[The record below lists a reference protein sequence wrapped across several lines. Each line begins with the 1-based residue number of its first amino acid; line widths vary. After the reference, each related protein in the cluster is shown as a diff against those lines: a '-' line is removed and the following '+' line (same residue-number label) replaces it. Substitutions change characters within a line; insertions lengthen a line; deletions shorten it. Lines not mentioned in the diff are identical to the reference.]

1 MKQMYLNRI
10 NSQERFENGPKTVRV
25 KSRIGSRLV
34 RKSLDS
40 FLTRFCLISL
50 ILMTIG
56 VGQAWADY
64 SFTWTAKTAVGKGSG
79 TAEVKIL
86 HDVVITYTDD
96 TQSTTGSTLVTAS
109 HTEANSGWFSGN
121 GSAIT
126 KRYAKFTATANTG
139 YHFVAWYTNKDC
151 TSGEI
156 TSNSYTTSS
165 TKPSN
170 NGTSNLGS
178 YYAKFVANT
187 YTVKFNAN
195 GGSGTMSNQAF
206 KYDEA
211 QNLKANSF
219 TKSGYA
225 FLHWNTKSDGTG
237 TSYSNK
243 QSVSNLTSTNN
254 GEITLYAIW
263 GRLAAATPS
272 AGDVSFG
279 DVTVGEVSAWQT
291 FSLEH
296 LRAGTVSL
304 SQTGNP
310 NDFFVGALTSA
321 TTELSSFSSSTS
333 LATKTFYVQFR
344 PTANGLRTC
353 TLTISSNVSNVPS
366 VVYYLTGYGYNKPS
380 ITWVDGDGNEL
391 TSGSTTLSAGDVL
404 RATCSTGQTVSYSG
418 YNSTYFTSGTDGS
431 GNPILT
437 VREDISGTVN
447 NLSVIGNLAK
457 NTSNYYA
464 AFSDTITLNVTN
476 LTPQTIEWTND
487 LANISDDQIGH
498 TITLDAVAKNAKT
511 GVNSGMAITYSMAAN
526 SYMSLS
532 GNQLTINAIGGPV
545 AITATAA
552 GNANYASTSVTRYAT
567 VLDMSN
573 PCPTSDSHS
582 NGYFNLG
589 GNHEIYP
596 TLPTQLTFTAKRESD
611 WLLKDLVITQYRA
624 NGTVYSTT
632 TKDHSDIS
640 TSGTQITINS
650 DPSVTTIRFAADGK
664 ARYTYYITGIST
676 TRQTTS
682 SVDNTALSYETNPG
696 QSLGKTV
703 KVTYS
708 NIPVFLT
715 FKSDEDAGST
725 GNSLWSLSTTHFG
738 GCGQSS
744 SQTVTVTF
752 LSTVKGNYT
761 DKLYVRNNVGT
772 LLHTIDLSAEVTAQ
786 SQFLDEWIISDTY
799 NTTDQVT
806 LSASTTVGYTNFT
819 FTPTDVNP
827 TGIVSITDAGVM
839 TFSGSGT
846 ATIKAYQP
854 GGGIYD
860 EFTTTHDIT
869 INKVTPTIATDP
881 TVSEIKYLD
890 NLING
895 EGTQLIGGLA
905 TVTLRGVE
913 NTPVAGTF
921 TWTNPAQ
928 VTDGVGNHDYSIT
941 FVPTDGGMYNNNT
954 FTQSVT
960 ISRADGGIEMN
971 DGEVKVKVAGIND
984 DLNECKIDLDE
995 LVASK
1000 ITDATDASRAGNV
1013 TYVVTSANQENAT
1026 IDANNVF
1033 SATAVG
1039 TYTIRA
1045 TQAQTNYYEQ
1055 ATDDF
1060 TVTVERLT
1068 PTIVFDNT
1076 DDPQIIYSND
1086 TLKQPAYRTY
1096 NGHIIDRVVS
1106 YESNNTAIY
1115 ADNAHT
1121 QLIARSVEATEGNA
1135 VSVTITATTAEDA
1148 LYTAASQSVT
1158 HNYAVRAKRST
1169 YFYLD
1174 GDVDN
1179 VAKTLAIGGTATITY
1194 DENVDANF
1202 TVGTET
1208 EKSYIT
1214 YTHNT
1219 ETHTITVTA
1228 VKGMQ
1233 SGNGEQ
1239 TIRLQQPGTP
1249 RFFGKTKDFT
1259 FTVTRNV
1266 STLSLAGLAA
1276 SMSVEDTIT
1285 TPYTGL
1291 ANTAE
1296 TVQFSCSPEGSM
1308 KMENG
1313 KLIALQAGTNTV
1325 TFSQPA
1331 TEYWTGISDSK
1342 TITVSKKNPNM
1353 TTELSNRHAWYSIIE
1368 HPFKSLNTEKPFTIT
1383 SSNDNLA
1390 KYVATEDKIY
1400 VYGTSGSVTFTVNQD
1415 ANYKYNAV
1423 VNYQKTFTIFQ
1434 PNNRLPMTL
1443 TSSNLSDY
1451 KGGSAGSVSWNDGVV
1466 VGKTSMWDGPG
1477 GWEAKYITLKFVG
1490 VPDKLSFDFE
1500 NTSPIATQ
1508 YGWHFYESS
1517 NGSDWSLIKEYADA
1531 LANASGGTSSGS
1543 ESNLQLDPA
1552 TQYVKLEYH
1561 GNYGGRFKDV
1571 NITERKEIVP
1581 QSASTDFGLG
1591 YNGNDPTARTIKVD
1605 WYNVQPC
1612 TVTIINDA
1620 EGRFELAEGSN
1631 VINSLL
1637 DNYGTAELVVRYKH
1651 DVNTATQH
1659 TATLHIQSQ
1668 DGKTADVA
1676 LSGQTTP
1683 APQTIIWRSDLTPM
1697 PIEGSFSSA
1706 AYSTSGLDITL
1717 TSLNPEFVTVGGD
1730 DNLTLTPVAP
1740 GTAYVCA
1747 YQAGNEK
1754 WAQVA
1759 ETLQIVVTSL
1769 KVQQITWDDQLS
1781 NRKHEEGKS
1790 ETITLS
1796 ASSSA
1801 NLPITYTLDEAA
1813 QQFATITGNTLTLTG
1828 WGKGTVTA
1836 HQIGNDE
1843 YVAVE
1848 KSKTLVSRNPSA
1860 GCNPLVGEY
1869 ASEYTLHTLAEKE
1882 IELDGEPGSITFWAK
1897 CDATALYGLWVA
1909 EYYGGYWHDVKQI
1922 NRLDE
1927 PGITSTDTK
1936 FGPYNLNI
1944 NSTKVKLYTKTG
1956 ATMTRTFHNVEV
1968 TLAKYL
1974 SLQDNPMDFSQVDK
1988 GSIKTQ
1994 SFYIDYSNL
2003 TGVLD
2008 VEMQNKTNTQFTVLT
2023 PTVGEDCGDAA
2034 KSARID
2040 IQFTGS
2046 TLGTENNTIIVSNKN
2061 QRLEIPVS
2069 ATVVLPT
2076 QAITWNPELNIF
2088 TTDQVQLEATATSG
2102 FEVTFTSNNSDI
2114 AEPYRR
2120 DDGTWWLNIHSYG
2133 SAEIV
2138 AHQPGDNESWGA
2150 AKNVQ
2155 KTFQISRV
2163 TPTITDWPT
2172 AGGVVLPNTASAST
2186 LMGGT
2191 VQDNIAGTFRW
2202 EDGSAEVKRGANTFT
2217 VIFEPENDAY
2227 YNTVSRTMEIPIL
2240 KTPQTITWERE
2251 DETTELTS
2259 NLIVLNATASSGLAV
2274 SYQSSDQTLAVIET
2288 KVLDNQT
2295 ATVLRVLKSGTVT
2308 ITATQDGDETYA
2320 AAEPV
2325 LKLITLNRAAPTITT
2340 NPNPQPMYIHHFLSD
2355 ATLVGGQASV
2365 DGVGV
2370 ISGSFAWHNT
2380 QELMDTPG
2388 ENSRVVV
2395 FTPYNQDL
2403 YTTQTCTLT
2412 VDVQRFA
2419 PQIEANVTTDPVVY
2433 GTPLSGITMHGTVT
2447 AIDQYDPAHPVIQ
2460 GTWTWKLDPQCVL
2473 GVADQSTRMVF
2484 HPTRQDWYDDVEF
2497 DVPLT
2502 ITNNNDF
2509 TPTATATII
2518 YGQTLREAV
2527 FVSTTQ
2533 NPLDPSLILDGN
2545 IRLGNTMDQNACYDE
2560 GEHTVTIAMQVTS
2573 DDNFSHDWKEGTAT
2587 LIVQPGLIFNG
2598 SDGVWGEATN
2608 WLGGVPGAE
2617 DRVTIDANVDV
2628 VSDVAV
2634 SALTINAGKT
2644 VTIKNG
2650 ATLTVGANNSFNR
2663 ETYGNIHV
2671 EEGGKLFLTSG
2682 RVGVNNLYLDA
2693 SLGNNSIP
2701 ANSGQIRNVE
2711 QIDVN
2716 GDAYFDLRLD
2726 PVKCSYGWYDFTVP
2740 FPVDNRT
2747 GISRFQNGAWNTSLR
2762 TEQHYAIMTY
2772 YEDIRAN
2779 GQYGWK
2785 KYYGIMQPGKC
2796 YTITVDNT
2804 APLYRFRKV
2813 NGTDFNTSNTVALTA
2828 TDGTGGVVNKGWNC
2842 IGNGTL
2848 THTLISSAENY
2859 KVQIYDHANNSYG
2872 VLDDHANYE
2881 FPVGTAVFVQTN
2893 VSTNL
2898 VFTDVNASV
2907 AEAPMRT
2914 QGRTLEEYLL
2924 TFGRENDAINQD
2936 RLYLSASEDAENV
2949 YEIGHDLAKFGTSTT
2964 VAQIWADAYGQKL
2977 CDVEAPLV
2985 DDQAI
2990 IPISLYAA
2998 QTGTYTLET
3007 VRGPQDA
3014 SLYLMYNGAVIW
3026 NLSQSAYTFDLTRG
3040 TTTGYSLL
3048 LTAEAPSITTGVDAM
3063 QHDNNQAEKIILNGQ
3078 LYILRDG
3085 QMYDATGKKVK

>member
-1 MKQMYLNRI
+1 M
-10 NSQERFENGPKTVRV
+10 
-25 KSRIGSRLV
+25 
-34 RKSLDS
+34 
-40 FLTRFCLISL
+40 
-50 ILMTIG
+50 
-56 VGQAWADY
+56 
-64 SFTWTAKTAVGKGSG
+64 
-79 TAEVKIL
+79 
-86 HDVVITYTDD
+86 
-96 TQSTTGSTLVTAS
+96 
-109 HTEANSGWFSGN
+109 
-121 GSAIT
+121 
-126 KRYAKFTATANTG
+126 
-139 YHFVAWYTNKDC
+139 
-151 TSGEI
+151 
-156 TSNSYTTSS
+156 
-165 TKPSN
+165 
-170 NGTSNLGS
+170 
-178 YYAKFVANT
+178 
-187 YTVKFNAN
+187 
-195 GGSGTMSNQAF
+195 
-206 KYDEA
+206 
-211 QNLKANSF
+211 
-219 TKSGYA
+219 
-225 FLHWNTKSDGTG
+225 
-237 TSYSNK
+237 
-243 QSVSNLTSTNN
+243 
-254 GEITLYAIW
+254 
-263 GRLAAATPS
+263 
-272 AGDVSFG
+272 
-279 DVTVGEVSAWQT
+279 
-291 FSLEH
+291 
-296 LRAGTVSL
+296 
-304 SQTGNP
+304 
-310 NDFFVGALTSA
+310 
-321 TTELSSFSSSTS
+321 
-333 LATKTFYVQFR
+333 
-344 PTANGLRTC
+344 
-353 TLTISSNVSNVPS
+353 
-366 VVYYLTGYGYNKPS
+366 
-380 ITWVDGDGNEL
+380 
-391 TSGSTTLSAGDVL
+391 
-404 RATCSTGQTVSYSG
+404 
-418 YNSTYFTSGTDGS
+418 
-431 GNPILT
+431 
-437 VREDISGTVN
+437 
-447 NLSVIGNLAK
+447 
-457 NTSNYYA
+457 
-464 AFSDTITLNVTN
+464 
-476 LTPQTIEWTND
+476 
-487 LANISDDQIGH
+487 
-498 TITLDAVAKNAKT
+498 
-511 GVNSGMAITYSMAAN
+511 
-526 SYMSLS
+526 
-532 GNQLTINAIGGPV
+532 
-545 AITATAA
+545 
-552 GNANYASTSVTRYAT
+552 
-567 VLDMSN
+567 
-573 PCPTSDSHS
+573 
-582 NGYFNLG
+582 
-589 GNHEIYP
+589 
-596 TLPTQLTFTAKRESD
+596 
-611 WLLKDLVITQYRA
+611 
-624 NGTVYSTT
+624 
-632 TKDHSDIS
+632 
-640 TSGTQITINS
+640 
-650 DPSVTTIRFAADGK
+650 
-664 ARYTYYITGIST
+664 
-676 TRQTTS
+676 
-682 SVDNTALSYETNPG
+682 
-696 QSLGKTV
+696 
-703 KVTYS
+703 
-708 NIPVFLT
+708 
-715 FKSDEDAGST
+715 
-725 GNSLWSLSTTHFG
+725 
-738 GCGQSS
+738 
-744 SQTVTVTF
+744 
-752 LSTVKGNYT
+752 
-761 DKLYVRNNVGT
+761 
-772 LLHTIDLSAEVTAQ
+772 
-786 SQFLDEWIISDTY
+786 
-799 NTTDQVT
+799 
-806 LSASTTVGYTNFT
+806 
-819 FTPTDVNP
+819 
-827 TGIVSITDAGVM
+827 
-839 TFSGSGT
+839 
-846 ATIKAYQP
+846 
-854 GGGIYD
+854 
-860 EFTTTHDIT
+860 
-869 INKVTPTIATDP
+869 
-881 TVSEIKYLD
+881 
-890 NLING
+890 
-895 EGTQLIGGLA
+895 
-905 TVTLRGVE
+905 
-913 NTPVAGTF
+913 
-921 TWTNPAQ
+921 
-928 VTDGVGNHDYSIT
+928 
-941 FVPTDGGMYNNNT
+941 
-954 FTQSVT
+954 
-960 ISRADGGIEMN
+960 
-971 DGEVKVKVAGIND
+971 
-984 DLNECKIDLDE
+984 
-995 LVASK
+995 
-1000 ITDATDASRAGNV
+1000 
-1013 TYVVTSANQENAT
+1013 
-1026 IDANNVF
+1026 
-1033 SATAVG
+1033 
-1039 TYTIRA
+1039 
-1045 TQAQTNYYEQ
+1045 
-1055 ATDDF
+1055 
-1060 TVTVERLT
+1060 
-1068 PTIVFDNT
+1068 
-1076 DDPQIIYSND
+1076 
-1086 TLKQPAYRTY
+1086 
-1096 NGHIIDRVVS
+1096 
-1106 YESNNTAIY
+1106 
-1115 ADNAHT
+1115 
-1121 QLIARSVEATEGNA
+1121 
-1135 VSVTITATTAEDA
+1135 
-1148 LYTAASQSVT
+1148 
-1158 HNYAVRAKRST
+1158 
-1169 YFYLD
+1169 
-1174 GDVDN
+1174 
-1179 VAKTLAIGGTATITY
+1179 
-1194 DENVDANF
+1194 
-1202 TVGTET
+1202 
-1208 EKSYIT
+1208 
-1214 YTHNT
+1214 
-1219 ETHTITVTA
+1219 
-1228 VKGMQ
+1228 
-1233 SGNGEQ
+1233 
-1239 TIRLQQPGTP
+1239 
-1249 RFFGKTKDFT
+1249 
-1259 FTVTRNV
+1259 
-1266 STLSLAGLAA
+1266 
-1276 SMSVEDTIT
+1276 
-1285 TPYTGL
+1285 
-1291 ANTAE
+1291 
-1296 TVQFSCSPEGSM
+1296 
-1308 KMENG
+1308 
-1313 KLIALQAGTNTV
+1313 
-1325 TFSQPA
+1325 
-1331 TEYWTGISDSK
+1331 
-1342 TITVSKKNPNM
+1342 
-1353 TTELSNRHAWYSIIE
+1353 
-1368 HPFKSLNTEKPFTIT
+1368 
-1383 SSNDNLA
+1383 
-1390 KYVATEDKIY
+1390 
-1400 VYGTSGSVTFTVNQD
+1400 
-1415 ANYKYNAV
+1415 
-1423 VNYQKTFTIFQ
+1423 
-1434 PNNRLPMTL
+1434 
-1443 TSSNLSDY
+1443 
-1451 KGGSAGSVSWNDGVV
+1451 
-1466 VGKTSMWDGPG
+1466 
-1477 GWEAKYITLKFVG
+1477 
-1490 VPDKLSFDFE
+1490 
-1500 NTSPIATQ
+1500 
-1508 YGWHFYESS
+1508 
-1517 NGSDWSLIKEYADA
+1517 
-1531 LANASGGTSSGS
+1531 
-1543 ESNLQLDPA
+1543 
-1552 TQYVKLEYH
+1552 
-1561 GNYGGRFKDV
+1561 
-1571 NITERKEIVP
+1571 
-1581 QSASTDFGLG
+1581 
-1591 YNGNDPTARTIKVD
+1591 
-1605 WYNVQPC
+1605 
-1612 TVTIINDA
+1612 
-1620 EGRFELAEGSN
+1620 
-1631 VINSLL
+1631 INSLL

-2370 ISGSFAWHNT
+2370 ISGSFAWQNT

-2412 VDVQRFA
+2412 VNVQRFA

-2433 GTPLSGITMHGTVT
+2433 GTPLSGITMDGTVT
-2447 AIDQYDPAHPVIQ
+2447 AIDQYDPAHPAIQ

-2518 YGQTLREAV
+2518 YGQTLSEAV
-2527 FVSTTQ
+2527 FVSTTV
-2533 NPLDPSLILDGN
+2533 NPIDNSQILTGN
-2545 IRLGNTMDQNACYDE
+2545 FQLGIGLNPNACYDE

-2573 DDNFSHDWKEGTAT
+2573 DANFSHDWKEGTAT

-2608 WLGGVPGAE
+2608 WLGGVPGPE

-2628 VSDVAV
+2628 VSNVTV

-2650 ATLTVGANNSFNR
+2650 ATLTVGANSSFNR

-2701 ANSGQIRNVE
+2701 ANSGQIRNPE
-2711 QIDVN
+2711 LIDVN
-2716 GDAYFDLRLD
+2716 GDAYFDLKLD

-2747 GISRFQNGAWNTSLR
+2747 GISRFQNGAWNTALK

-2813 NGTDFNTSNTVALTA
+2813 NGADFNTSNTVALTA

-2842 IGNGTL
+2842 IGNGTM
-2848 THTLISSAENY
+2848 THAKLSAEGLN
-2859 KVQIYDHANNSYG
+2859 KVQIYDHATNAYKT
-2872 VLDDHANYE
+2872 VDDFTTKS
-2881 FPVGTAVFVQTN
+2881 FPVGTAVFVQILSPTDMI
-2893 VSTNL
+2893 
-2898 VFTDVNASV
+2898 FTDVNPAL
-2907 AEAPMRT
+2907 AAPLRT
-2914 QGRTLEEYLL
+2914 QARSLDEYML
-2924 TFGRENDAINQD
+2924 TFALDNDTVNRD
-2936 RLYLSASEDAENV
+2936 YLFLSASEDATAD
-2949 YEIGHDLAKFGTSTT
+2949 YQIGHDLAKFGVSTT

-2977 CDVEAPLV
+2977 CDVEAPLA
-2985 DDQAI
+2985 DDQAL
-2990 IPISLYAA
+2990 IPVSLYAA
-2998 QTGTYTLET
+2998 QTGTYTLSV

-3014 SLYLMYNGAVIW
+3014 SLYLMYEGTIVW
-3026 NLSQSAYTFDLTRG
+3026 NLSLGDYTLDLTRG

-3048 LTAEAPSITTGVDAM
+3048 LTAEAPSVTTGVDVLQ
-3063 QHDNNQAEKIILNGQ
+3063 QHNNQAEKIILNGK

>member
-1 MKQMYLNRI
+1 MKKNYSVNTT
-10 NSQERFENGPKTVRV
+10 NSRNHFGIP
-25 KSRIGSRLV
+25 SRLS
-34 RKSLDS
+34 SLLPLLLVA
-40 FLTRFCLISL
+40 FGLF
-50 ILMTIG
+50 G
-56 VGQAWADY
+56 VNEEACGWNVSGQA
-64 SFTWTAKTAVGKGSG
+64 V
-79 TAEVKIL
+79 
-86 HDVVITYTDD
+86 
-96 TQSTTGSTLVTAS
+96 
-109 HTEANSGWFSGN
+109 
-121 GSAIT
+121 
-126 KRYAKFTATANTG
+126 
-139 YHFVAWYTNKDC
+139 
-151 TSGEI
+151 
-156 TSNSYTTSS
+156 
-165 TKPSN
+165 SN
-170 NGTSNLGS
+170 NGTTYYVYDNSTSKTITAGGLITTYGDEITLNGPGATVQFDACRSSRSTGNLTLQKYNGS
-178 YYAKFVANT
+178 SWVSDIWHSELTTSYTTYYASIDVATTKIQFYIPSGKWYKYYKNLKVVMAQYVDNPSVSSLNCGTADINKSATDNT
-187 YTVKFNAN
+187 FTIAWCNVPALTYSIGGTDKDLFSVSSISNNSEAGKWNTATFKVACDHTKRAGSHSATLTINYTIGGAN
-195 GGSGTMSNQAF
+195 YSKTVNLSGTTNKLQPEVTWSP
-206 KYDEA
+206 DEA
-211 QNLKANSF
+211 IFNVDDVLTATNSNGLTVTLSGNSTYVGCQNNTATMLAATSGKITVTAHVTGNSIYADRDITKEITITNLEKQYISWNQDFSHLKTTDGSKSITLNATSDSGLPVIYELVGDQTGLSLTQSGSVWTLTYSATECKNTTIVAKQGGNETYAPASSVSKVVKVIDPMRVCDTNETLVNSTITLKDQSTTYNIDIPSTMTIKVSR
-219 TKSGYA
+219 TKTGFFDVYLYGFKVEIYSGR
-225 FLHWNTKSDGTG
+225 NGTG
-237 TSYSNK
+237 TKLHEYSYEAGDINNSK
-243 QSVSNLTSTNN
+243 TISLSNLNIVAKSVKLISEATNGYNVTSVTYTKQKKCTISPASLTFETYPNTTTSAKTFDVN
-254 GEITLYAIW
+254 YANYPIS
-263 GRLAAATPS
+263 LECSNPKFAFSPAE
-272 AGDVSFG
+272 FG
-279 DVTVGEVSAWQT
+279 DCDAY
-291 FSLEH
+291 
-296 LRAGTVSL
+296 GT
-304 SQTGNP
+304 Q
-310 NDFFVGALTSA
+310 
-321 TTELSSFSSSTS
+321 
-333 LATKTFYVQFR
+333 
-344 PTANGLRTC
+344 
-353 TLTISSNVSNVPS
+353 TISVTYTAGNAGGADVG
-366 VVYYLTGYGYNKPS
+366 YLYVKDNTGA
-380 ITWVDGDGNEL
+380 
-391 TSGSTTLSAGDVL
+391 TLQI
-404 RATCSTGQTVSYSG
+404 C
-418 YNSTYFTSGTDGS
+418 
-431 GNPILT
+431 
-437 VREDISGTVN
+437 
-447 NLSVIGNLAK
+447 
-457 NTSNYYA
+457 
-464 AFSDTITLNVTN
+464 TLNVTIN
-476 LTPQTIEWTND
+476 KVTQ
-487 LANISDDQIGH
+487 S
-498 TITLDAVAKNAKT
+498 IT
-511 GVNSGMAITYSMAAN
+511 
-526 SYMSLS
+526 
-532 GNQLTINAIGGPV
+532 
-545 AITATAA
+545 
-552 GNANYASTSVTRYAT
+552 
-567 VLDMSN
+567 
-573 PCPTSDSHS
+573 
-582 NGYFNLG
+582 
-589 GNHEIYP
+589 
-596 TLPTQLTFTAKRESD
+596 
-611 WLLKDLVITQYRA
+611 
-624 NGTVYSTT
+624 STT
-632 TKDHSDIS
+632 I
-640 TSGTQITINS
+640 QN
-650 DPSVTTIRFAADGK
+650 
-664 ARYTYYITGIST
+664 
-676 TRQTTS
+676 
-682 SVDNTALSYETNPG
+682 
-696 QSLGKTV
+696 
-703 KVTYS
+703 
-708 NIPVFLT
+708 
-715 FKSDEDAGST
+715 
-725 GNSLWSLSTTHFG
+725 
-738 GCGQSS
+738 
-744 SQTVTVTF
+744 
-752 LSTVKGNYT
+752 
-761 DKLYVRNNVGT
+761 
-772 LLHTIDLSAEVTAQ
+772 
-786 SQFLDEWIISDTY
+786 TY
-799 NTTDQVT
+799 NTTDRVE
-806 LSASTTVGYTNFT
+806 LSAEANSGLTNFVYSATPEGVASFEGNVMTFLKSGTIAITATQPGDAVYASTSTTVN
-819 FTPTDVNP
+819 
-827 TGIVSITDAGVM
+827 GV
-839 TFSGSGT
+839 
-846 ATIKAYQP
+846 QV
-854 GGGIYD
+854 
-860 EFTTTHDIT
+860 
-869 INKVTPTIATDP
+869 NKVTPTITTYP
-881 TVSEIKYLD
+881 TVETIQYLD
-890 NLING
+890 QFANN
-895 EGTQLIGGLA
+895 QLIGGKA
-905 TVTLRGVE
+905 TVTLRGVKD
-913 NTPVAGTF
+913 TQVSGTF
-921 TWTNPAQ
+921 AWKNAGNT
-928 VTDGVGNHDYSIT
+928 VTDAPGSHDYEIT
-941 FVPTDGGMYNNNT
+941 FTPTDGGMYNSNT

-960 ISRADGGIEMN
+960 ISRANGGIEMN

-984 DLNECKIDLDE
+984 DLNEYKIDLDN
-995 LVASK
+995 LIDSK
-1000 ITDATDASRAGNV
+1000 TTDAIDANRAGAV
-1013 TYVVTSANQENAT
+1013 TYEVISDNKANAA

-1045 TQAQTNYYEQ
+1045 TQAQTDYYEQ
-1055 ATDDF
+1055 ATDEF
-1060 TVTVERLT
+1060 TVTVNKLV

-1076 DDPQIIYSND
+1076 DDPQIIYSGD
-1086 TLKQPAYRTY
+1086 SIGEPAVRMY
-1096 NGHIIDRVVS
+1096 NGKIIDRKVQYVS
-1106 YESNNTAIY
+1106 NDIAIY
-1115 ADNAHT
+1115 VGSTADSNKYPY
-1121 QLIARSVEATEGNA
+1121 LKARSVDATEGNA
-1135 VSVTITATTAEDA
+1135 VAVTITATTVEDA

-1219 ETHTITVTA
+1219 ETRTITVTA

-1249 RFFGKTKDFT
+1249 RYWGKTKDFT
-1259 FTVTRNV
+1259 FTVTRNA

-1276 SMSVEDTIT
+1276 NMSVEDTIT

-1296 TVQFSCSPEGSM
+1296 AVQFTCSPEGSM

-1331 TEYWTGISDSK
+1331 TEYWTGVSESK

-1353 TTELSNRHAWYSIIE
+1353 TTELSDRHAWYSIIE
-1368 HPFKSLNTEKPFTIT
+1368 HPFKSLNTEKSFTIT

-1443 TSSNLSDY
+1443 TSNNLSDY
-1451 KGGSAGSVSWNDGVV
+1451 NGGSAGSVSWNDNGVV

-1508 YGWHFYESS
+1508 YGWHFYQSS
-1517 NGSDWSLIKEYADA
+1517 NGKDWSLIKEYQDA

-1561 GNYGGRFKDV
+1561 GNYGGRFKNV

-1697 PIEGSFSSA
+1697 PSEGSFSSA

-1836 HQIGNDE
+1836 HQIGNEE

-1927 PGITSTDTK
+1927 HGITSTDTK

-2046 TLGTENNTIIVSNKN
+2046 TLGTENNTIIVSNKD

-2076 QAITWNPELNIF
+2076 QAITWNPELDIF

-2202 EDGSAEVKRGANTFT
+2202 KDGSAEVKRGANTFT

-2747 GISRFQNGAWNTSLR
+2747 GISRFQNGAWNTALK

-2813 NGTDFNTSNTVALTA
+2813 NGADFNTSNTVALTA

-2898 VFTDVNASV
+2898 VFTDVNTIV

>member
-1 MKQMYLNRI
+1 MVGETEI
-10 NSQERFENGPKTVRV
+10 T
-25 KSRIGSRLV
+25 
-34 RKSLDS
+34 SLA
-40 FLTRFCLISL
+40 F
-50 ILMTIG
+50 
-56 VGQAWADY
+56 
-64 SFTWTAKTAVGKGSG
+64 GSG
-79 TAEVKIL
+79 TISSGKAEL
-86 HDVVITYTDD
+86 SFDVEWCNV
-96 TQSTTGSTLVTAS
+96 SALSVTS
-109 HTEANSGWFSGN
+109 
-121 GSAIT
+121 
-126 KRYAKFTATANTG
+126 
-139 YHFVAWYTNKDC
+139 
-151 TSGEI
+151 
-156 TSNSYTTSS
+156 SNSTYFTVSPAS
-165 TKPSN
+165 FGRKAKY
-170 NGTSNLGS
+170 GTQ
-178 YYAKFVANT
+178 T
-187 YTVKFNAN
+187 ITVKYDRDIAVGNH
-195 GGSGTMSNQAF
+195 SGTITISN
-206 KYDEA
+206 
-211 QNLKANSF
+211 
-219 TKSGYA
+219 
-225 FLHWNTKSDGTG
+225 
-237 TSYSNK
+237 TSY
-243 QSVSNLTSTNN
+243 
-254 GEITLYAIW
+254 
-263 GRLAAATPS
+263 
-272 AGDVSFG
+272 
-279 DVTVGEVSAWQT
+279 
-291 FSLEH
+291 
-296 LRAGTVSL
+296 
-304 SQTGNP
+304 
-310 NDFFVGALTSA
+310 
-321 TTELSSFSSSTS
+321 
-333 LATKTFYVQFR
+333 TKTV
-344 PTANGLRTC
+344 N
-353 TLTISSNVSNVPS
+353 I
-366 VVYYLTGYGYNKPS
+366 
-380 ITWVDGDGNEL
+380 
-391 TSGSTTLSAGDVL
+391 SGSTTLRPQAIHWNASLAAVNYTLNAEDNLTGSAI
-404 RATCSTGQTVSYSG
+404 ATADNEEATITYTSSNTNIIAVSP
-418 YNSTYFTSGTDGS
+418 DGKT
-431 GNPILT
+431 L
-437 VREDISGTVN
+437 VAVN
-447 NLSVIGNLAK
+447 NGTA
-457 NTSNYYA
+457 T
-464 AFSDTITLNVTN
+464 
-476 LTPQTIEWTND
+476 
-487 LANISDDQIGH
+487 
-498 TITLDAVAKNAKT
+498 
-511 GVNSGMAITYSMAAN
+511 
-526 SYMSLS
+526 
-532 GNQLTINAIGGPV
+532 
-545 AITATAA
+545 ITATATGNDIYDVGTDSKTFTVTAKKKQTITWEQTLVGLKTNASPNTINLNATATSGGKVTYAIEA
-552 GNANYASTSVTRYAT
+552 GSDACITLSGANNSVMTITGTPGEAYIIATQAGGNIGGEEWISATARKQVKVRDPNSACDEYALADQSFTFNKGDKNGMSEKAFNLTGKPTTLTFYAKRGGLKYVWSEQQDMYVEQYANFGSGLEWQQVAAIKPGDKGGNFGPYTLNETATKIRFRSGEYAEQNVSNISIPRATILNVSETSITDDAERNVKWSKTISVTRSNID
-567 VLDMSN
+567 VLDISVTSADASCPFQLSKTSIGTDCADMNTETFEVFFTPTTKNKNYTGIITITDGKASN
-573 PCPTSDSHS
+573 THTTTIPLSITTVAFNQAITWNFEDNQEFPTTNVPLELSASTDATGLSVS
-582 NGYFNLG
+582 FKIKEGDEGLAALA
-589 GNHEIYP
+589 GN
-596 TLPTQLTFTAKRESD
+596 TLTFTA
-611 WLLKDLVITQYRA
+611 A
-624 NGTVYSTT
+624 
-632 TKDHSDIS
+632 
-640 TSGTQITINS
+640 
-650 DPSVTTIRFAADGK
+650 
-664 ARYTYYITGIST
+664 
-676 TRQTTS
+676 
-682 SVDNTALSYETNPG
+682 
-696 QSLGKTV
+696 
-703 KVTYS
+703 
-708 NIPVFLT
+708 
-715 FKSDEDAGST
+715 
-725 GNSLWSLSTTHFG
+725 
-738 GCGQSS
+738 
-744 SQTVTVTF
+744 
-752 LSTVKGNYT
+752 
-761 DKLYVRNNVGT
+761 GT
-772 LLHTIDLSAEVTAQ
+772 LHVI
-786 SQFLDEWIISDTY
+786 
-799 NTTDQVT
+799 
-806 LSASTTVGYTNFT
+806 
-819 FTPTDVNP
+819 
-827 TGIVSITDAGVM
+827 
-839 TFSGSGT
+839 
-846 ATIKAYQP
+846 AYQEGNDRYNP
-854 GGGIYD
+854 APEI
-860 EFTTTHDIT
+860 EKTIIIT
-869 INKVTPTIATDP
+869 RVTPDIATDP

-890 NLING
+890 YLTNG
-895 EGTQLIGGLA
+895 EGTQLSEGLA
-905 TVTLRGVE
+905 TVTLRGVPDTE
-913 NTPVAGTF
+913 VEGTF
-921 TWTNPAQ
+921 TWTNPGQ
-928 VTDGVGNHDYSIT
+928 ITDKPGSHAYSIT

-971 DGEVKVKVAGIND
+971 NDEVKVKVAGIND
-984 DLNECKIDLDE
+984 DLDECKIDLDG
-995 LVASK
+995 LIASK
-1000 ITDATDASRAGNV
+1000 TTDAINANRAGAV
-1013 TYVVTSANQENAT
+1013 TYEVISDNKANAA
-1026 IDANNVF
+1026 IDGNNVF
-1033 SATAVG
+1033 TATAVG

-1045 TQAQTNYYEQ
+1045 TQAQTDYYE
-1055 ATDDF
+1055 AASDEF
-1060 TVTVERLT
+1060 TVTVNRLT

-1076 DDPQIIYSND
+1076 DNPQIIYSND

-1096 NGHIIDRVVS
+1096 NGHIIDRVVH

-1121 QLIARSVEATEGNA
+1121 QLIARSVDATEGNA

-1233 SGNGEQ
+1233 SGNGVQ
-1239 TIRLQQPGTP
+1239 TIRLHQPGTP

-1259 FTVTRNV
+1259 FTVTRNT

-1276 SMSVEDTIT
+1276 NMNVEDTIT

-1296 TVQFSCSPEGSM
+1296 AVQFTCSPEGSM

-1331 TEYWTGISDSK
+1331 TEYWTGVSESK
-1342 TITVSKKNPNM
+1342 TITVSRKNPNM
-1353 TTELSNRHAWYSIIE
+1353 TTELANRHAWYSIIE

-1400 VYGTSGSVTFTVNQD
+1400 VYGTSGSVTFTVNQE

-1443 TSSNLSDY
+1443 TSNNLSDY
-1451 KGGSAGSVSWNDGVV
+1451 NGGSAGGTSWDGDGVV
-1466 VGKTSMWDGPG
+1466 VGSASLLSKAMDWS
-1477 GWEAKYITLKFVG
+1477 AKYIILKFVG

-1500 NTSPIATQ
+1500 NTIGIATQ
-1508 YGWHFYESS
+1508 YGWHFYQSS
-1517 NGSDWSLIKEYADA
+1517 NGKDWNLIKEYQD
-1531 LANASGGTSSGS
+1531 LLMNATGGTSSGS

-1561 GNYGGRFKDV
+1561 GNYGGRFKNV
-1571 NITERKEIVP
+1571 KITERKEIVP

-1637 DNYGTAELVVRYKH
+1637 DNCGTAELVVRYKH

-1697 PIEGSFSSA
+1697 PSEGSFQNAAMVSTGQTVTLVSDHPEIVRVVDNTTLEPVSA
-1706 AYSTSGLDITL
+1706 
-1717 TSLNPEFVTVGGD
+1717 
-1730 DNLTLTPVAP
+1730 
-1740 GTAYVCA
+1740 GTARVTA
-1747 YQAGNEK
+1747 TAAGSNK
-1754 WAQVA
+1754 WA
-1759 ETLQIVVTSL
+1759 ETTDYMDIEVTTL
-1769 KVQQITWDDQLS
+1769 KVQYITWTDNLS
-1781 NRKHEEGKS
+1781 NRKREEGQ
-1790 ETITLS
+1790 TVNITLT
-1796 ASSSA
+1796 ATSSA
-1801 NLPITYTLDEAA
+1801 GLPITYELDEDA
-1813 QQFATITGNTLTLTG
+1813 QEFASISGNVLSLAG
-1828 WGKGTVTA
+1828 WGSGQVIAKQV
-1836 HQIGNDE
+1836 GNEE
-1843 YVAVE
+1843 YVAVQAS
-1848 KSKTLVSRNPSA
+1848 KSLVSRNPNA
-1860 GCNPLVGEY
+1860 KCRPLVGEY
-1869 ASEYTLHTLAEKE
+1869 KDEYTLHTLAVKE
-1882 IELDGEPGSITFWAK
+1882 IPIYGEPDSVTFWAK
-1897 CDATALYGLWVA
+1897 CDWSALWGMWVA
-1909 EYYGGYWHDVKQI
+1909 EEYNGSYHDIQEI
-1922 NRLDE
+1922 SRTGN
-1927 PGITSTDTK
+1927 PNITSDYQHYSFPLHRNATA
-1936 FGPYNLNI
+1936 
-1944 NSTKVKLYTKTG
+1944 VKLYTKTG
-1956 ATMTRTFHNVEV
+1956 ATMTRTFKNVEIP
-1968 TLAKYL
+1968 LAKYL
-1974 SLQDNPMDFSQVDK
+1974 ELAENTMNFSQVDK
-1988 GSIKTQ
+1988 GSTKTQ
-1994 SFYIDYSNL
+1994 SFYINYSNL

-2008 VEMQNKTNTQFTVLT
+2008 VEMQNKTNTQFEVLT
-2023 PTVGEDCGDAA
+2023 TTVGEDCGDAA
-2034 KSARID
+2034 KNVRIE
-2040 IQFTGS
+2040 ISFTGS
-2046 TLGTENNTIIVSNKN
+2046 TLGTENNTIIVSNKD
-2061 QRLEIPVS
+2061 QRLEIPVT

-2088 TTDQVQLEATATSG
+2088 TTDQVQLLATATSE

-2150 AKNVQ
+2150 AKDVQ

-2163 TPTITDWPT
+2163 TPTITVWPT

-2186 LMGGT
+2186 LTGGT
-2191 VQDNIAGTFRW
+2191 VQDDIAGTFRW

-2240 KTPQTITWERE
+2240 KTPQSITWQRA

-2274 SYQSSDQTLAVIET
+2274 SYQSSDLTLAVIET
-2288 KVLDNQT
+2288 KELDNQT

-2325 LKLITLNRAAPTITT
+2325 LKQITLNRATPTITT

-2370 ISGSFAWHNT
+2370 ISGSFAWQNT

-2403 YTTQTCTLT
+2403 YTAQTCTLT

-2447 AIDQYDPAHPVIQ
+2447 AIDQYDPEHPEIE
-2460 GTWTWKLDPQCVL
+2460 GTWTWKLNPQSVL
-2473 GVADQSTRMVF
+2473 DVADQSTPMVF

-2518 YGQTLREAV
+2518 YGQALREAV
-2527 FVSTTQ
+2527 FVSTTL
-2533 NPLDPSLILDGN
+2533 NPLDQSLILDGN
-2545 IRLGNTMDQNACYDE
+2545 IRLGNTMDPNACYGE
-2560 GEHTVTIAMQVTS
+2560 GEHTITIAMQVTS

-2598 SDGVWGEATN
+2598 SNGVWGEAAN
-2608 WLGGVPGAE
+2608 WLGGVPDGD

-2650 ATLTVGANNSFNR
+2650 ATLTVGANNSFQR
-2663 ETYGNIHV
+2663 DTYGDIHV
-2671 EEGGKLFLTSG
+2671 EEGGKLVLTTG
-2682 RVGVNNLYLDA
+2682 TVDVNNLYLDA
-2693 SLGNNSIP
+2693 SLGNRSLNIS
-2701 ANSGQIRNVE
+2701 ANSGQIRNPE
-2711 QIDVN
+2711 LIDVN
-2716 GDAYFDLRLD
+2716 GDAYFDLMLE
-2726 PVKCSYGWYDFTVP
+2726 PVACSYGWYDFTVP
-2740 FPVDNRT
+2740 FPVDNRS

-2813 NGTDFNTSNTVALTA
+2813 NGADFNTSNTVALTA

-2898 VFTDVNASV
+2898 VFTDVNTIV

-2914 QGRTLEEYLL
+2914 QGRTLDEYLL
-2924 TFGRENDAINQD
+2924 AFGQENDVTNID
-2936 RLYLSASEDAENV
+2936 RLYLSASEDAENI

-3026 NLSQSAYTFDLTRG
+3026 NLSLGNYTLDLTRG

-3048 LTAEAPSITTGVDAM
+3048 LTAEAPSITTGADAIEAETN
-3063 QHDNNQAEKIILNGQ
+3063 HVEKIILNGK
-3078 LYILRDG
+3078 LYILRNG
-3085 QMYDATGKKVK
+3085 EMYDATGKKVK

>member
-10 NSQERFENGPKTVRV
+10 NSQVRFENGPKTVRV
-25 KSRIGSRLV
+25 KSRIGSRLL

-50 ILMTIG
+50 FLILMGGFITE
-56 VGQAWADY
+56 VWAQLPY
-64 SFTWTAKTAVGKGSG
+64 N
-79 TAEVKIL
+79 
-86 HDVVITYTDD
+86 
-96 TQSTTGSTLVTAS
+96 TTMTSS
-109 HTEANSGWFSGN
+109 H
-121 GSAIT
+121 
-126 KRYAKFTATANTG
+126 Y
-139 YHFVAWYTNKDC
+139 
-151 TSGEI
+151 
-156 TSNSYTTSS
+156 SNS
-165 TKPSN
+165 KI
-170 NGTSNLGS
+170 
-178 YYAKFVANT
+178 V
-187 YTVKFNAN
+187 
-195 GGSGTMSNQAF
+195 
-206 KYDEA
+206 
-211 QNLKANSF
+211 
-219 TKSGYA
+219 
-225 FLHWNTKSDGTG
+225 
-237 TSYSNK
+237 
-243 QSVSNLTSTNN
+243 VSKEGNVSCSN
-254 GEITLYAIW
+254 GEITMYKTGYIFPIGTGEW
-263 GRLAAATPS
+263 GSWEEKYVIIALDQTSIPYQLKFKFKCSSNIATNPDWYVAESTSKSGPWTNVWSTSSKNTSWS
-272 AGDVSFG
+272 AEQ
-279 DVTVGEVSAWQT
+279 TVGLSKST
-291 FSLEH
+291 KYIKLCYKGNYK
-296 LRAGTVSL
+296 GTYGSIKVTD
-304 SQTGNP
+304 QAYVHNP
-310 NDFFVGALTSA
+310 MVGE
-321 TTELSSFSSSTS
+321 TEITS
-333 LATKTFYVQFR
+333 LAF
-344 PTANGLRTC
+344 GSG
-353 TLTISSNVSNVPS
+353 TISSGKEEKSFDVEWCNVSELS
-366 VVYYLTGYGYNKPS
+366 VTSSNPTYFTISPTSFGSKAKYGTQIVTVKYDRDVAVGNHSGTITISNKS
-380 ITWVDGDGNEL
+380 YTKTV
-391 TSGSTTLSAGDVL
+391 TVSGSTTKRPQAIHWNADLAAVNYTLNAEDNLTGSAIAMADNEE
-404 RATCSTGQTVSYSG
+404 ATITYTSSNTNIIAVSP
-418 YNSTYFTSGTDGS
+418 DGKT
-431 GNPILT
+431 L
-437 VREDISGTVN
+437 VAVN
-447 NLSVIGNLAK
+447 NGTA
-457 NTSNYYA
+457 T
-464 AFSDTITLNVTN
+464 
-476 LTPQTIEWTND
+476 
-487 LANISDDQIGH
+487 
-498 TITLDAVAKNAKT
+498 
-511 GVNSGMAITYSMAAN
+511 
-526 SYMSLS
+526 
-532 GNQLTINAIGGPV
+532 
-545 AITATAA
+545 ITATATGNGIYDVGTDSKTFTVTAKKKQTITWEQTLVGLKTNASPNKISLNATATSGGTVTYAIEA
-552 GNANYASTSVTRYAT
+552 GSDACITLSGANNSVMTITGTPGEAYIIATQSGGIIGGEDWISATLRKQVKVRDPNSACDEYALADESFKFNSGDKTSMSEKVFNLTGKPTTLTFYAKRGGLKYLWSEQQDMYVEQYANFGSGLEWQQVAAIKPGDKGGNFGPYTLNETATKIRFRSGEYAEQNVSNISIPRATILNVSETSITDDAERNVKWSKTISVTRSNID
-567 VLDMSN
+567 VLDISVTSADAS
-573 PCPTSDSHS
+573 CPFQLSKTS
-582 NGYFNLG
+582 LG
-589 GNHEIYP
+589 TDCADMNTE
-596 TLPTQLTFTAKRESD
+596 TFEVFFTP
-611 WLLKDLVITQYRA
+611 
-624 NGTVYSTT
+624 T
-632 TKDHSDIS
+632 TKNK
-640 TSGTQITINS
+640 TYTGTITI
-650 DPSVTTIRFAADGK
+650 TDGK
-664 ARYTYYITGIST
+664 ASNTHTATIPLSITTVAFNQAITWNFEDNQEFPT
-676 TRQTTS
+676 T
-682 SVDNTALSYETNPG
+682 
-696 QSLGKTV
+696 
-703 KVTYS
+703 
-708 NIPVFLT
+708 
-715 FKSDEDAGST
+715 
-725 GNSLWSLSTTHFG
+725 
-738 GCGQSS
+738 
-744 SQTVTVTF
+744 
-752 LSTVKGNYT
+752 
-761 DKLYVRNNVGT
+761 NVP
-772 LLHTIDLSAEVTAQ
+772 LE
-786 SQFLDEWIISDTY
+786 
-799 NTTDQVT
+799 
-806 LSASTTVGYTNFT
+806 LSASTDATGLSVSFKIKEGDEGLAALAGNTLT
-819 FTPTDVNP
+819 FTSAGTLHVIAYQEGNDRYNPAPEIEKTIIITPVTPDIATNP
-827 TGIVSITDAGVM
+827 TVAI
-839 TFSGSGT
+839 
-846 ATIKAYQP
+846 
-854 GGGIYD
+854 
-860 EFTTTHDIT
+860 
-869 INKVTPTIATDP
+869 
-881 TVSEIKYLD
+881 IKYLD
-890 NLING
+890 YLTNG
-895 EGTQLIGGLA
+895 EGCQLSEGLA
-905 TVTLRGVE
+905 TVTLREVE
-913 NTPVAGTF
+913 NSTVEGTF

-941 FVPTDGGMYNNNT
+941 FVPTDGGMYTNKT

-960 ISRADGGIEMN
+960 ISRANGGIEMN

-984 DLNECKIDLDE
+984 DLNEYKIDLNS
-995 LVASK
+995 LIQSK
-1000 ITDATDASRAGNV
+1000 KVDAGRAGAV
-1013 TYVVTSANQENAT
+1013 SYVFKNTQNKSITGAE
-1026 IDANNVF
+1026 IDDNNVF

-1039 TYTIRA
+1039 SYTIVA
-1045 TQAQTNYYEQ
+1045 TQAQTEYYE
-1055 ATDDF
+1055 AASDEF
-1060 TVTVERLT
+1060 TVTVNKLT

-1076 DDPQIIYSND
+1076 DNPQIIYSND

-1115 ADNAHT
+1115 ADNANT

-1233 SGNGEQ
+1233 SGNGVQ

-1249 RFFGKTKDFT
+1249 RYWGKTKDFT
-1259 FTVTRNV
+1259 FTVTRNA

-1276 SMSVEDTIT
+1276 NMSVEDTIT

-1296 TVQFSCSPEGSM
+1296 AVQFSCSPEGSM

-1342 TITVSKKNPNM
+1342 TITVSKKNPNL

-1434 PNNRLPMTL
+1434 PNNRLPFTL
-1443 TSSNLSDY
+1443 TNGNLSDY
-1451 KGGSAGSVSWNDGVV
+1451 NGGGSGGTSWDGNGVV
-1466 VGKTSMWDGPG
+1466 VGSASLLSKATDWS
-1477 GWEAKYITLKFVG
+1477 AKYIILKFVG

-1500 NTSPIATQ
+1500 NTSSIATQ

-1517 NGSDWSLIKEYADA
+1517 NGSDWSLIKEYQDA
-1531 LANASGGTSSGS
+1531 LTNASGGTSSGS

-1552 TQYVKLEYH
+1552 TRYVKLEYH
-1561 GNYGGRFKDV
+1561 GNYGGRFKNV
-1571 NITERKEIVP
+1571 KITERKEIVP

-1637 DNYGTAELVVRYKH
+1637 DNCGTAELVVRYKH

-1927 PGITSTDTK
+1927 HGITSTDTK

-2046 TLGTENNTIIVSNKN
+2046 TLGTENNTIIVSNKD

-2076 QAITWNPELNIF
+2076 QAITWNPDLNIF

-2102 FEVTFTSNNSDI
+2102 FEVTFTSNNPDI

-2120 DDGTWWLNIHSYG
+2120 NDGTWWLNIHSYG
-2133 SAEIV
+2133 NAEIV

-2150 AKNVQ
+2150 AKDVQ
-2155 KTFQISRV
+2155 KTFLISRV

-2172 AGGVVLPNTASAST
+2172 AGGVVLPNTASGST
-2186 LMGGT
+2186 LTGGT
-2191 VQDNIAGTFRW
+2191 VQDNIAGTFHW

-2217 VIFEPENDAY
+2217 VIFEPENAAY

-2274 SYQSSDQTLAVIET
+2274 SYQSSDLTLAVIET
-2288 KVLDNQT
+2288 KELDNQT

-2325 LKLITLNRAAPTITT
+2325 LKQITLNRATPTITA